1 MAEEKTKKQTKRPN
15 AQKRMLQNKKQ
26 ALINKI
32 FKSKA
37 KTTFRAFEEAV
48 AKKDTATLPEK
59 LKAVFSVLDKGVKK
73 NIYKLNK
80 ASRLK
85 AKCTAKAAVK

>member
-1 MAEEKTKKQTKRPN
+1 MAEEKEKKQVKRPT
-15 AQKRMLQNKKQ
+15 AEKRMIQNAKQ

-32 FKSKA
+32 FKTKA
-37 KTTFRAFEEAV
+37 KSTIRIFEEAV
-48 AKKDTATLPEK
+48 AKKDTAALPEK
-59 LKAVFSVLDKGVKK
+59 LKAVFSVLDKGVKR

-85 AKCTAKAAVK
+85 ARFSAKAAAK

>member
-1 MAEEKTKKQTKRPN
+1 MAEEKTKKQVKRPT
-15 AQKRMLQNKKQ
+15 AEKRMIQNEKK

-32 FKSKA
+32 FKTKA
-37 KTTFRAFEEAV
+37 KSTIRSFEESV
-48 AKKDTATLPEK
+48 EKKDAAALPEK
-59 LKAVFSVLDKGVKK
+59 LKEVFSILDKGVKR

-85 AKCTAKAAVK
+85 SKYAAKAAAK